1 MRHFSLLLSFLLMI
15 TSCATE
21 PDEPENPQPTIQQ
34 YSLTVNATTGGTVNN
49 PGSTFASGSSV
60 TLTATPNSEY
70 LFSSW
75 SNGSTENPL
84 TLTITSN
91 LTISANFTKR
101 QYPLQV
107 NTEGQGTV
115 SETIVTAGK
124 SPTNYNAGTVVRLT
138 ANPAENWTFLQWSG
152 AVSSTANP
160 LELTIDEAKTV
171 TATFRSSVNDGDWQ
185 LVQNISAPAGVTVEY
200 QTYRD
205 SKEDLFY
212 NYRINGLSDTIRL
225 VAFSRR
231 GETSMR
237 YPSGD
242 LDSILLQQSAS

>member
-1 MRHFSLLLSFLLMI
+1 MRNFILLLSFLFI
-15 TSCATE
+15 SYSCSKESNVT
-21 PDEPENPQPTIQQ
+21 ENPQPTIQQ
-34 YSLTVNATTGGTVNN
+34 FSLTVNTTSGGTVSN
-49 PGSTFASGSSV
+49 PGATFDSGTSI

-70 LFSSW
+70 LFTSW

-115 SETIVTAGK
+115 SETIITSGK
-124 SPTNYNAGTVVRLT
+124 SPTNYNSGTVVSLT
-138 ANPAENWTFLQWSG
+138 ANPLEGWTFLQWSG

-171 TATFRSSVNDGDWQ
+171 TATFISSDD
-185 LVQNISAPAGVTVEY
+185 
-200 QTYRD
+200 
-205 SKEDLFY
+205 
-212 NYRINGLSDTIRL
+212 NG
-225 VAFSRR
+225 
-231 GETSMR
+231 
-237 YPSGD
+237 
-242 LDSILLQQSAS
+242 